1 MLWQFSCCGQIGL
14 SLDGRTFLSKE
25 KQKLFSVASSKWSP
39 LRWFIDLFWCW
50 SSGFKLMVDEVIL
63 KKQVTSYFLEKSI
76 TAITKVITDVWRKGW
91 ARSLEALGLGL
102 RDPLASLDQG
112 EFLIDAVRTVP
123 ASEHSHGWM
132 INSWMRSDNIRT
144 TTSSWATSRRQP
156 RLTSRWHGALAR
168 RGLIVLQHSASGPDH
183 AEWHAA
189 AVIVCEQWSLQGFAG
204 QYRDGR
210 KSFS

>member
-1 MLWQFSCCGQIGL
+1 
-14 SLDGRTFLSKE
+14 
-25 KQKLFSVASSKWSP
+25 
-39 LRWFIDLFWCW
+39 
-50 SSGFKLMVDEVIL
+50 MVDEVIL

-102 RDPLASLDQG
+102 RLRDPLASLDQG
-112 EFLIDAVRTVP
+112 EFLIDAVRTQCQLP
-123 ASEHSHGWM
+123 
-132 INSWMRSDNIRT
+132 NIRMAEWSIPGCDPT
-144 TTSSWATSRRQP
+144 TYEPLLPAE
-156 RLTSRWHGALAR
+156 RLRAGDPDLLLAGTARLHGADLSFCSN
-168 RGLIVLQHSASGPDH
+168 SASGPDH

-204 QYRDGR
+204 QYRDGQ